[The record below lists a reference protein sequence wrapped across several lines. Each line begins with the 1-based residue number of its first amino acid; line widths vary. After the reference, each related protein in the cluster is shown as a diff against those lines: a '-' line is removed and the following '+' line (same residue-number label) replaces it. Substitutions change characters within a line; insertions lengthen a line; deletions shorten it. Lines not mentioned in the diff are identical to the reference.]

1 MKKRESYIF
10 LKNRV
15 EFNIDAHMPSFLN
28 TIQIKYRAWSEKV
41 VGLTKDPNE
50 EQIYGEGWERLG
62 YQRPLGKFLY
72 SFGLLLPQIVLALA
86 VAPLLKYTQY
96 RFPEIGSFDAAA
108 GGLFGGLYSILDLDT
123 QPVMDRFLPQY
134 AISDPRKAMQYVTF
148 FIKNHMQTGLFQIA
162 FVAIYVLYVHYSI
175 YQFCIFS
182 MVLTVYQYSALA
194 RDFRLL
200 HELHQFIAT
209 WR

>member
-1 MKKRESYIF
+1 MKNSPIIDT
-10 LKNRV
+10 LDILIKNVFIHQHEKARVHLFEERV

-86 VAPLLKYTQY
+86 VAPLLKYT
-96 RFPEIGSFDAAA
+96 A
-108 GGLFGGLYSILDLDT
+108 SIDFQKLVL
-123 QPVMDRFLPQY
+123 
-134 AISDPRKAMQYVTF
+134 SMQRQVGFSAVY
-148 FIKNHMQTGLFQIA
+148 I
-162 FVAIYVLYVHYSI
+162 
-175 YQFCIFS
+175 QFWI
-182 MVLTVYQYSALA
+182 
-194 RDFRLL
+194 
-200 HELHQFIAT
+200 
-209 WR
+209 